1 MIISACNKTEPDDIY
16 KPDDDKQEEKY
27 FTMVVDDDGDI
38 SKRNYKQGEVVTVTG
53 KDASTD
59 GGVFVCWKAQGEP
72 YSYEKRIEY
81 TVNGDAVLKAVYSK
95 TVEFSLDCADCD
107 KLTDSTATINF
118 DDKNKKSNSVN
129 LYEGYSFVLPVPTLA
144 RHDFKGWSVKV
155 GEETKNVTDEN
166 GVSLRVF
173 HAADFALGEDGKIT
187 FFPRFEERGFIT
199 VTVTTGATGNVTV
212 TKWYIEDGD
221 CVIKAETVPD
231 KKCIAWY
238 KNDHAASVSSSD
250 TVVILQKD
258 MNAGDEIKFHT
269 EYKEA
274 YKLTVIKGKQ
284 SGYFTKEES
293 VSLSVILPPGQ
304 EFKSWTI
311 KEGDKVYTLG
321 EYKEKLCLIDGA
333 EFVYYDENKNETVR
347 AEKTEEV
354 RVCKA
359 DYSFTFGYLEKLGL
373 TVSGKRTEITAN
385 FTQLL
390 YTLTYRINAMVNGK
404 NALGGGAYE
413 ENLSEFTDVGNGIYE
428 LVAYVRYGEAISRV
442 KVPKIQHYKFV
453 EWQNDAAGENIP
465 DYMPKKNVLLVGTF
479 LAEQYKISVDA
490 EEYGSV
496 RIGATGNIVGG
507 YFDYGS
513 TVKIYATANSGYCA
527 DKWVD
532 SRGLAV
538 WETNKESV
546 EGGIALDTSAVGKDI
561 EYVFLYEVG
570 GENNL
575 RLVFDRREYTISYRL
590 TVVYDNE
597 DVTGD
602 KEFFARTDD
611 FYDNETEESIKSLYR
626 FKYKDEGC
634 ALRAA
639 YKETALGLKFADKW
653 NFSGWSVVGN
663 LVPTS
668 GAFSMPSSDIVVE
681 GTYTIKAYNVDF
693 SKDKGIRS
701 YEVKTVNGKNA
712 EGYKK
717 GDSFLI
723 PYGSEIVYD
732 VKAEKGYAYEKTT
745 VNKTADIE
753 YRTIRDEVDKYGY
766 EVSFDMLVSA
776 SDGIAFTMS
785 ATKLFFAIKYYART
799 DYASLN
805 EAKGIEKYVVFD
817 PTDVKTIGGKEYML
831 VKYTK
836 ETADESVLNPVD
848 GDEYGY
854 DDVISALKFTTEKV
868 ENQQYTFET
877 WTKMTYENGVYNSTL
892 MPDEDLWA
900 YGEFKVKSYKVS
912 LTTGTFKFDEN
923 PNKRYYTSEAEVL
936 RTDDG
941 KTFETPGE
949 VSEENSENEFHY
961 YTSLKFSTLDP
972 TGYNFRVWKLTSDN
986 KTVTLD
992 TNVTAGVKQNKDGY
1006 EYVVSADGDITLYLD
1021 KNVKVSA
1028 EYDIK
1033 RFKVI
1038 LDTDYVYYNESKEIN
1053 ITGKGSEGEYLYLS
1067 NLSIGLLSPEDKL
1080 TRYGNKVTDI
1090 IISYEKDGIIEES
1103 ERIPVNLDDEK
1114 YEYVSKTW
1122 NTEAVKDYNVR
1133 ISAVEEKIEY
1143 KIKYYVYYGLKDINE
1158 LNDST
1163 PKADIRNASDTVRYN
1178 EQITL
1183 LQEDEIKDRLNDMG
1197 IDTDRYMF
1205 SGWYEHVGD
1214 KKFDNNSKPGDAMAK
1229 ALDAEGNYIP
1239 PVWKH
1244 TGYNKNKTY
1253 SCYLI
1258 DIFEY
1263 ADIEG
1268 GKAARLSSKITNVY
1282 SYNKYF
1288 INEYRTVSLPEEA
1301 GVTAVGGFAG
1311 TKLTSLTLP
1320 ANILTIE
1327 DGAFKNCG
1335 KLTRIDYSSSKL
1347 KSIGN
1352 SAFEGCG
1359 SLLSSAI
1366 SDAPGTL
1373 SEIGDY
1379 AFKGCGSFAEVNIKS
1394 SVSTIGTESFA
1405 GLSKLTEVT
1414 YDGSTRVDN
1423 GFVGN
1428 DVFKDSA
1435 SESGGFSVIIGKN
1448 ASYVAGGLF
1457 GGNVLLKKVTLLDGG
1472 KATEIGSGAFQ
1483 STAISEITGLSRVT
1497 LIADNAFRNCTY
1509 LTAIDLRETTVTD
1522 VAKNSFE
1529 ASGLNI
1535 IYLPSTVTNIDSR
1548 SFYNCK
1554 SLVKVYYETTGGE
1567 SVLTKIGANAFA
1579 SSGSAFVPLSAFA
1592 PTSKEESGEKTIDIP
1607 SSVVDIG
1614 QAAFANAQGAET
1626 VRLSSETIT
1635 LGSGCFNMIKTLKH
1649 IDFNV
1654 REGVSSDM
1662 VFGNSG
1668 QSGLTLKLGERVEK
1682 IGTKMFNGAV
1692 GLSEAVLPQSL
1703 VSIGDGA
1710 FSGISA
1716 LTKIAIK
1723 SANLED
1729 LTESGAFAT
1738 TSEKSVSVEI
1748 YGTVNRLPSNLF
1760 VNAAVKTVRF
1770 LGFTGSEELS
1780 LAERSFADVGADV
1793 TFPRLNKL
1801 VLEEYAFK
1809 DAQTKNL
1816 VFDAD
1821 TSRIEIGAKSLA
1833 TENGFKTS
1841 GVKINIMGKQID
1853 AGTAEIKTPGD
1864 KLIIEKGESGY
1875 VGTVYGGMK
1884 FVKTYDLLAS
1894 DRLVIASNGSLSVE
1908 KADLYVHGA
1917 IEDNGAPVTSGSQRI
1932 IGYGQNESDLLVKTQ
1947 KTYYT
1952 DVIVDRDITLS
1963 ADYEAQKASG
1973 EFGISVGATLN
1984 AGNHAV
1990 IVSVK
1995 NLAING
2001 LLIAEGEVSL
2011 SYVGC
2016 VNSGGAI
2023 RLPNTQE
2030 RNVTLN
2036 EGAEGSVRTRKII
2049 GSGAVKVLGGEIKV
2063 TLRGSAGI
2071 TYEITQGSEAEIN
2084 GFIGLYDIDKVVFG
2098 GTARVSAAL
2107 DWTVPEGEFREGNKI
2122 EVNNRFTVKKVI
2134 GAPNAVCDMYKTAA
2148 NGGRRYYADIIDGK
2162 DDDSSDY
2169 KGMAIRMLRSVTL
2182 SAALAFDAPTEL
2194 YFNGFSL
2201 GGDTLDSIIK
2211 VSYAVG
2217 GATAFT
2223 MYGANVLQNEADAE
2237 SAIYV
2242 GGAASIKFDS
2252 QSENKVTSSGKYGI
2266 LSEASLD
2273 ISKLNV
2279 TCENG
2284 TAIYCKKDLQV
2295 ADSTIIGK
2303 LGAIEINGANV
2314 ILSVKNSSLV
2324 AEGAGII
2331 AGLGVIEATVNGG
2344 DIGAKETGTLNYGI
2358 KAEQNNFTATLK
2370 NLTIKAVN
2378 GLVLSEAGK
2387 NVTIENTRIEATDLG
2402 VKMPGGRLEVKKS
2415 AISSAN
2421 GTLDARERIA
2431 TIVVSG
2437 GVSESGSSVIDADS
2451 EVINSAG
2458 GIGVIMERNYG
2469 YAGVSGSVMTIY
2481 TEKVGVLAEISH
2493 DMKEKGEYGRYYLY
2507 NGYKSAFD
2515 LRGGAKSLMGFRA
2528 EVVKEPTEDNA
2539 NGVTLYAINEYSQA
2553 GDNLQQKTTDLL
2565 NLAANN
2571 AQSVFFDG
2579 GLEKTNGVTLKYNV
2593 RSGCELVFYGDI
2605 PVNKDYDL
2613 TGSGK
2618 VVYAS
2623 VEDFNVPY
2631 SQDTAIDAEKVYYG
2645 KVTFTLAS
2653 GITLDINNK
2662 ISTQAGLL
2670 ITAAEQTRINLKVN
2684 DIPTEIRVIAN
2695 GKHVAFDATSVT
2707 LANNVVMQDGVGGAP
2722 ECSLVAA
2729 RLEDEEKIRFENV
2742 SGGNFFIEAF
2752 GAKDNTEGK
2761 VIYDA
2766 VKLCHVQEFIAP
2778 CETGTPGTIY
2788 EYDSAGVKDT
2798 GEYPN
2803 EFTFND
2809 GNVFNVPE
2817 NRIYSQK
2824 IAPVG
2829 HNFILDPDDP
2839 DNYHICTRE
2848 NCRIKQKQDPTGR
2861 DKHRRM
2867 GYTEINGVRYLGDFC
2882 YLGNTYNTCPY
2893 HGAAITIS
2901 DPDMT
2906 MKGLTN
2912 ALCDIIR
2919 GLSDE
2924 TADYAVYEH
2933 ETYGKMLVMNGTYFA
2948 VGTQEDGTLGS
2959 DKARVLDHIVKKT
2972 VHGVTYYAVKA
2983 TRFEALY
2990 NTIEPISKEAYIII
3004 DDIVEEENGF
3014 RSVTVG
3020 GATKQVL
3027 YGSDVSGNIH
3037 LGAIIY
3043 GNDSTEISA
3052 YNAYLRRFPVTIN
3065 GVSYTPS
3072 LAYSGSE
3079 KTMGAL
3085 IGDCFEYFEARRAFL
3100 VELKLTDGNGN
3111 ELSDGVNRYA
3121 LVKHECSRY
3130 TYVKIDENTHKCGG
3144 CGEVTAH
3151 EYGYTAMGLGDFYY
3165 YETVSNPDGT
3175 ETQNK
3180 VRFTGLDASDTSYLG
3195 FLHTYCTKCGQTD
3208 TPDNFVTTGDSSK
3221 TFAEIKALL
3230 DGKKFFYGATTYT
3243 IEISVEQFGIEDMTE
3258 EEISALSVAECVEK
3272 AGGITLWQEG
3282 NESTLYYVVQLIL
3295 YKDGADEAPNFA
3307 YALIPVV

>member
-27 FTMVVDDDGDI
+27 FTIVVDDDGDI
-38 SKRNYKQGEVVTVTG
+38 SKRNYKQCEVVTVTG
-53 KDASTD
+53 KDESTD

-95 TVEFSLDCADCD
+95 TVEFSLDCTDCD

-144 RHDFKGWSVKV
+144 RYDFKGWRVKV

-166 GVSLRVF
+166 GVSLSVF
-173 HAADFALGEDGKIT
+173 HAADFALGADGKIT
-187 FFPRFEERGFIT
+187 FFPKFEEKDYIT

-221 CVIKAETVPD
+221 YVIKAETVPD

-238 KNDHAASVSSSD
+238 KNDYAVSVSSSD

-258 MNAGDEIKFHT
+258 MNAGDEIKFYT

-274 YKLTVIKGKQ
+274 YELTVIKGKQ
-284 SGYFTKEES
+284 SGYFTKEET

-321 EYKEKLCLIDGA
+321 EYKEKLCLIDGD
-333 EFVYYDENKNETVR
+333 EFVYYDEEKNETVR

-413 ENLSEFTDVGNGIYE
+413 ENLSEFTDLGNGIYE

-442 KVPKIQHYKFV
+442 KVPKIEHYKFV
-453 EWQNDAAGENIP
+453 EWQNDAAGENVP

-479 LAEQYKISVDA
+479 LAEQYKISVAA

-496 RIGATGNIVGG
+496 RIGATGNITGG

-513 TVKIYATANSGYCA
+513 TIKIYATANSGYCA

-532 SRGLAV
+532 SRGLAA

-546 EGGIALDTSAVGKDI
+546 EGGISLDASAVGKDI

-575 RLVFDRREYTISYRL
+575 RLVFDRREYTISYRI

-602 KEFFARTDD
+602 KEFFARTDE
-611 FYDNETEESIKSLYR
+611 FYDNETEEAIKSLYR

-634 ALRAA
+634 ALREA
-639 YKETALGLKFADKW
+639 YKETALGLKFVGNW

-681 GTYTIKAYNVDF
+681 GTYTVKTYNVDF
-693 SKDKGIRS
+693 NKDKGIRS

-753 YRTIRDEVDKYGY
+753 YRTVQDELDKYGY

-785 ATKLFFAIKYYART
+785 ATKLFYAIKYYART

-848 GDEYGY
+848 GDKYGY
-854 DDVISALKFTTEKV
+854 DDVISALKFTAEKV

-877 WTKMTYENGVYNSTL
+877 WTKMTYENGVYTSTL

-923 PNKRYYTSEAEVL
+923 PNKKYYTSEAEVL

-972 TGYNFRVWKLTSDN
+972 IGYNFKVWKLTSDN
-986 KTVTLD
+986 RTVTLD

-1038 LDTDYVYYNESKEIN
+1038 LDTDYVWYREDKDSEQL
-1053 ITGKGSEGEYLYLS
+1053 TGKGSEGEYLYLS
-1067 NLSIGLLSPEDKL
+1067 NLSIGLDKSYNKL
-1080 TRYGNKVTDI
+1080 TAYGNKVTDI

-1103 ERIPVNLDDEK
+1103 ERISVNLDDETYK
-1114 YEYVSKTW
+1114 YASENW

-1205 SGWYEHVGD
+1205 SGWYAD
-1214 KKFDNNSKPGDAMAK
+1214 KFDNGSTPGKAMA
-1229 ALDAEGNYIP
+1229 DASGASYA

-1244 TGYNKNKTY
+1244 NRQQSNKEY
-1253 SCYLI
+1253 YCYLI

-1263 ADIEG
+1263 ANIEG
-1268 GKAARLSSKITNVY
+1268 GKAARLSSKITNV
-1282 SYNKYF
+1282 KPYF
-1288 INEYRTVSLPEEA
+1288 DYFSSKYRTVSLPEEA
-1301 GVTAVGGFAG
+1301 GVTAVGGFEG

-1327 DGAFKNCG
+1327 DGAFKNCDI
-1335 KLTRIDYSSSKL
+1335 LTRIDYSSSKI
-1347 KSIGN
+1347 KSIGI
-1352 SAFEGCG
+1352 SAFEGCV

-1379 AFKGCGSFAEVNIKS
+1379 AFKGCVSFAEVNIKS

-1414 YDGSTRVDN
+1414 YDGSARVDN

-1435 SESGGFSVIIGKN
+1435 SESGGFSVIFGKN

-1457 GGNVLLKKVTLLDGG
+1457 GGNALLKKVTLLEGG

-1509 LTAIDLRETTVTD
+1509 LTAIDLRETTITD

-1535 IYLPSTVTNIDSR
+1535 VYLPSTVTNIDSR

-1567 SVLTKIGANAFA
+1567 SVLSKIGENAFA

-1635 LGSGCFNMIKTLKH
+1635 LGSGCFNMIKTLKN
-1649 IDFNV
+1649 IDFDV

-1668 QSGLTLKLGERVEK
+1668 QSGLTLKLSERVEK

-1710 FSGISA
+1710 FGGISA
-1716 LTKIAIK
+1716 LTKITIK
-1723 SANLED
+1723 AANLED
-1729 LTESGAFAT
+1729 LTEIGAFAT
-1738 TSEKSVSVEI
+1738 TSVKSVSVEI

-1760 VNAAVKTVRF
+1760 VNAAVKTVSF
-1770 LGFTGSEELS
+1770 VGFTGSEELS

-1801 VLEEYAFK
+1801 VLEENAFK

-1853 AGTAEIKTPGD
+1853 AGTAEIKTSGD
-1864 KLIIEKGESGY
+1864 KLIIEKGENGY
-1875 VGTVYGGMK
+1875 VGTVYGSMK

-1894 DRLVIASNGSLSVE
+1894 DRLVIAANGSLSVE

-1917 IEDNGAPVTSGSQRI
+1917 IEDNGASVTSGSQRI
-1932 IGYGQNESDLLVKTQ
+1932 IGYGQNESDLLVKTE

-1990 IVSVK
+1990 IVAVK

-2023 RLPNTQE
+2023 RLPNTQV

-2036 EGAEGSVRTRKII
+2036 EGADGNVRTRKII
-2049 GSGAVKVLGGEIKV
+2049 GSDAVRVLGGEIKV

-2084 GFIGLYDIDKVVFG
+2084 DFIGLYDTDKVVFG
-2098 GTARVSAAL
+2098 GTARVSDAL
-2107 DWTVPEGEFREGNKI
+2107 DWTIPEGEFTEGNVI
-2122 EVNNRFTVKKVI
+2122 EVNNRFTIKKVI

-2169 KGMAIRMLRSVTL
+2169 KGVAIRMLRSVTL
-2182 SAALAFDAPTEL
+2182 SATLAFDAPTEL

-2201 GGDTLDSIIK
+2201 GGDTLDRIIE
-2211 VSYAVG
+2211 VSYPFG
-2217 GATAFT
+2217 SATAFT
-2223 MYGANVLQNEADAE
+2223 MYGANVLQNKAGAE

-2252 QSENKVTSSGKYGI
+2252 QSANKVTSSGKYGI
-2266 LSEASLD
+2266 LSGASLD
-2273 ISKLNV
+2273 ISNLSV
-2279 TCENG
+2279 SCENG
-2284 TAIYCKKDLQV
+2284 TTISCEKDLKV
-2295 ADSTIIGK
+2295 VDSTIIGK
-2303 LGAIEINGANV
+2303 LCAIEISGENV
-2314 ILSVKNSSLV
+2314 TLSVKNSSLV
-2324 AEGAGII
+2324 AEEAGIL
-2331 AGLGVIEATVNGG
+2331 AGLGVIEATVDGG
-2344 DIGAKETGTLNYGI
+2344 EIRAKELGTLNYGI
-2358 KAEQNNFTATLK
+2358 KAEQNNFIATLK

-2378 GLVLSEAGK
+2378 GLILSEAGE
-2387 NVTIENTRIEATDLG
+2387 NVTIENTNIEAIDTG

-2431 TIVVSG
+2431 TIVVAG
-2437 GVSESGSSVIDADS
+2437 GVNESGSSVIDADS
-2451 EVINSAG
+2451 EVTNSAG

-2469 YAGVSGSVMTIY
+2469 YAGASGSVMTIY

-2493 DMKEKGEYGRYYLY
+2493 DMKEKEEYGMYYLY
-2507 NGYKSAFD
+2507 NGYKSSFD
-2515 LRGGAKSLMGFRA
+2515 LKGGAKSLMGFRA
-2528 EVVKEPTEDNA
+2528 AVVKETTEDNA
-2539 NGVTLYAINEYSQA
+2539 DSVNLYAINEYYQA
-2553 GDNLQQKTTDLL
+2553 GDDLQQKTTNLL

-2605 PVNKDYDL
+2605 HLNKDYDL
-2613 TGSGK
+2613 TGSGR

-2623 VEDFNVPY
+2623 VEDFDVPY

-2645 KVTFTLAS
+2645 KATFTLAS

-2662 ISTQAGLL
+2662 ISTQAGLF

-2707 LANNVVMQDGVGGAP
+2707 LANTVVMQDGVGDAP

-2742 SGGNFFIEAF
+2742 SGGNFFIETF
-2752 GAKDNTEGK
+2752 GASDNTEGK
-2761 VIYDA
+2761 VMYDA

-2778 CETGTPGTIY
+2778 CETGAPNTQY
-2788 EYDSAGVKDT
+2788 ENDSAEVKDT

-2817 NRIYSQK
+2817 NRIESQE

-2829 HNFILDPDDP
+2829 HNFILDADDP
-2839 DNYHICTRE
+2839 DNYHVCTRE
-2848 NCRIKQKQDPTGR
+2848 NCKIKQKQDPTGR
-2861 DKHRRM
+2861 DKHRRL
-2867 GYTEINGVRYLGDFC
+2867 GYTEINKVRYLGDFC
-2882 YLGNTYNTCPY
+2882 YLGNTYKTCPY
-2893 HGAAITIS
+2893 HNVKITIS
-2901 DPDMT
+2901 DPDTT
-2906 MKGLTN
+2906 MEGFTN
-2912 ALCDIIR
+2912 VLCDVIS
-2919 GLSDE
+2919 GFEAVS
-2924 TADYAVYEH
+2924 VYEH
-2933 ETYGKMLVMNGTYFA
+2933 ETYGKMLHLNESYYA
-2948 VGTQEDGTLGS
+2948 VGTQDDGTLAS

-2983 TRFEALY
+2983 TRFEVY
-2990 NTIEPISKEAYIII
+2990 NGTFVLISNEAYVII

-3027 YGSDVSGNIH
+3027 YGSDVSANIH
-3037 LGAIIY
+3037 FGAIIY
-3043 GNDSTEISA
+3043 GNDSTTISA
-3052 YNAYLRRFPVTIN
+3052 YNAYLKRFPVTIN

-3100 VELKLTDGNGN
+3100 VELKLTDGDGN
-3111 ELSDGVNRYA
+3111 VLSDGVNRYA
-3121 LVKHECSRY
+3121 LVKHDCSRY
-3130 TYVKIDENTHKCGG
+3130 TYVKVDENTHKCGG

-3151 EYGYTAMGLGDFYY
+3151 EYGYAAMGLGDFYY
-3165 YETVSNPDGT
+3165 YETVSNSDGT

-3180 VRFTGLDASDTSYLG
+3180 VQFTGLDASDASYLG

-3208 TPDNFVTTGDSSK
+3208 MPDNLVTIGDSSK
-3221 TFAEIKALL
+3221 TVAEIKALL
-3230 DGKKFFYGATTYT
+3230 DGKKFFNGASTYT
-3243 IEISVEQFGIEDMTE
+3243 IEISVEQFDINDMTE
-3258 EEISALSVAECVEK
+3258 EEILALSVAECVEK
-3272 AGGITLWQEG
+3272 ADSITLWQEG
-3282 NESTLYYVVQLIL
+3282 KESTLYYVVQLTL